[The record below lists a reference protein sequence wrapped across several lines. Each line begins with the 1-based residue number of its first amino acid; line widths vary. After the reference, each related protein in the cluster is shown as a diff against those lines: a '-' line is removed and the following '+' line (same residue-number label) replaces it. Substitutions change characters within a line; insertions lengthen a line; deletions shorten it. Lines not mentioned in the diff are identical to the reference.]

1 MKCKRK
7 TDGRKMSSA
16 GKEALRLRVVHLIE
30 DGSSPEV
37 LAKTLDINPRTL
49 YTWLAKYHYGGDEA
63 LKTQPKPG
71 RPPKRDGPQLP
82 RLASI
87 IREKNPLQLKF
98 PFALW
103 TLEMVH
109 ELIRREF
116 EVSLSTVSVGRILHR
131 LGLTSQRPLRRAI
144 EQDPALVEHWRSTAF
159 PAIQREAQ
167 ACNAL
172 ILFGDEAGI
181 RSDDHRGTTWGR
193 QGHTPIV
200 PRTGAR
206 FSVNRL
212 SAVSAQGDLR
222 FMVHEGTATAATFC
236 DFLERLVTGME
247 RPIFLIVD
255 GHRIHRAKKV
265 QRLVAQL
272 DGKLKLFFL
281 PAYSPQLNPDEW
293 VWNTVKQRVAKAFIT
308 SREQLIASARSV
320 LHSLQRTPAKIIGFF
335 RDPDCHYAAV

>member
-30 DGSSPEV
+30 DGASPEV
-37 LAKTLDINPRTL
+37 LARTLDINPRTI
-49 YTWLAKYHYGGDEA
+49 YTWLAKYHYGGDDA

-71 RPPKRDGPQLP
+71 RPPKLDGPQLSH
-82 RLASI
+82 LASI

-103 TLEMVH
+103 TLEMVR

-116 EVSLSTVSVGRILHR
+116 GVSLSAVSVGRILHR
-131 LGLTSQRPLRRAI
+131 LGLTPQRPLRRAI
-144 EQDPALVEHWRSTAF
+144 EQDPALVERWRNTDF

-172 ILFGDEAGI
+172 IFFGDEAGI
-181 RSDDHRGTTWGR
+181 RSDYHRGTTWGT
-193 QGHTPIV
+193 QGRTPIV

-206 FSVNRL
+206 FSVNML

-236 DFLERLVTGME
+236 EFLERLVTGME
-247 RPIFLIVD
+247 RPIFLVVD

-272 DGKLKLFFL
+272 DGKLKLFLL
-281 PAYSPQLNPDEW
+281 PPYSPQLNPDEW
-293 VWNTVKQRVAKAFIT
+293 VWNNVKQRVAKTFIT
-308 SREQLIASARSV
+308 TREQLIASARSV

-335 RDPDCHYAAV
+335 RDPDCHYAAA